1 MKNVFIILPNQLF
14 DKKYLKNCEDNDFY
28 IIEEPLYFGDKKRV
42 ENFNKLK
49 LVLHRASMKYY
60 FDYLKKEKFDV
71 EYLEYKKV
79 NYNFLKKY
87 DNVNI
92 FDTADHLFN
101 ERLNKE
107 IKK

>member
-28 IIEEPLYFGDKKRV
+28 IIEDSLYFGDKKRV

-60 FDYLKKEKFDV
+60 FDYLKKEKLDV
-71 EYLEYKKV
+71 QYLEYKK
-79 NYNFLKKY
+79 
-87 DNVNI
+87 
-92 FDTADHLFN
+92 
-101 ERLNKE
+101 
-107 IKK
+107 